1 LRHLDAIG
9 GAGVLDLFK
18 HVFIWGP
25 QGHPPRVFGI
35 RRRRAIQAVEI
46 AALMKLARSREPGDR
61 ERLLTGIID
70 LCEAGQASGEPTH
83 PDIQALLNSIFM
95 TLVVEAERDIR
106 HRLAERLA
114 DADWAPSA
122 LINIMALDEIEIAR
136 PIIARSPVLQDHDL
150 IRLLVQ
156 ATLEHQIE
164 IARRPRL
171 PGAVVEAI
179 ISRDEPAV
187 LTALASNDTAE
198 ISPAAMG
205 QLVDRSRDVVALRSP
220 LARHPKLST
229 DLAEQLYLLVG
240 RALRDTL
247 LSRFNLDSGKMQA
260 AVDDAL
266 RAAHRGDS
274 EDDIAPV
281 EQDEDR
287 EEMERSLIEKLDSA
301 GQLRP
306 GYLLR
311 VLRESR
317 LQLFVMALARLGKF
331 ESAQVRR
338 AIDSSRPELLA
349 LACSA
354 VGIDRSVFPTILEHV
369 RQLNGG
375 RPGGG
380 EEGVRRAAS
389 AFGPFTP
396 DIAGMAFRQAVGQ
409 V

>member
-1 LRHLDAIG
+1 
-9 GAGVLDLFK
+9 
-18 HVFIWGP
+18 
-25 QGHPPRVFGI
+25 
-35 RRRRAIQAVEI
+35 
-46 AALMKLARSREPGDR
+46 MKLARSREPGDR

-70 LCEAGQASGEPTH
+70 LCEAGQASGEPTD

-106 HRLAERLA
+106 HRLSERLA

-122 LINIMALDEIEIAR
+122 LINIMALDEIDIAR

-164 IARRPRL
+164 IARRPHL
-171 PGAVVEAI
+171 QAQVVEAI

-187 LTALASNDTAE
+187 LTALAANDTAQ
-198 ISPAAMG
+198 ISPDAMSR
-205 QLVDRSRDVVALRSP
+205 LVSRSREVVALRSP
-220 LARHPKLST
+220 LARHPKLSA

-240 RALRDTL
+240 RALREALMT
-247 LSRFNLDSGKMQA
+247 RFHLDPTKMQA
-260 AVDDAL
+260 AVDEAL
-266 RAAHRGDS
+266 HAAHRGDS
-274 EDDIAPV
+274 TSEEVGLV
-281 EQDEDR
+281 EVDEDR

-311 VLRESR
+311 VLREGR

-331 ESAQVRR
+331 ESAQIRR
-338 AIDSSRPELLA
+338 AIDSGRPELLA

-380 EEGVRRAAS
+380 DEGVRRAAS